1 MTRRLVKLLV
11 ASFLYGQTV
20 LAQTLA
26 PSPLPPVRI
35 GITQSPTSQSSPAP
49 TTAQPTPFPTT
60 RPPTLPP
67 TPAPTPQPTPAPT
80 PQPTALPSKAPT
92 GMPSV
97 APSATPSQYPR
108 SPVTGRA
115 ELMFRPVSGLLIGDT
130 EQVFLEYATAFLTQ
144 NIPQVESIT
153 LEIERQA
160 RQQQNRRSLREEAL
174 FVDIRVRASRIIMP
188 DEIFNFDTALMELF
202 ESSEQDFIQSLKNT
216 GDPYFEVLTS
226 VILPD
231 TAAPTSAPSALPSLS
246 PEIED
251 EGLSQEYLIAII
263 AGGTFVVLVVLFM
276 FYRCACSQK
285 GKQLETDA
293 PSGVFFRASKRQS
306 FNQVP
311 AGVSSDVE
319 SQQALNSPTAT
330 QSDGQSSY
338 YGGSIMQASTHMD
351 SNSYS
356 YSLEPG
362 IEPSVVSGKSNGS
375 AQGRPVP
382 MEIPQLDNG
391 IELAP
396 SDLQLTE
403 SELAMLPSNLGKS
416 GESEV
421 DELVTRVVVAPP
433 GKLGIIIDTTVEGP
447 VVHKINPGSALEGQL
462 SPGEIIVA
470 IDDVGTR
477 AMSAS
482 AITALMV
489 KTANKQR
496 NLTVASNPN

>member
-1 MTRRLVKLLV
+1 
-11 ASFLYGQTV
+11 
-20 LAQTLA
+20 
-26 PSPLPPVRI
+26 
-35 GITQSPTSQSSPAP
+35 
-49 TTAQPTPFPTT
+49 
-60 RPPTLPP
+60 
-67 TPAPTPQPTPAPT
+67 
-80 PQPTALPSKAPT
+80 
-92 GMPSV
+92 
-97 APSATPSQYPR
+97 
-108 SPVTGRA
+108 
-115 ELMFRPVSGLLIGDT
+115 MFRPVSGLLIGDT
-130 EQVFLEYATAFLTQ
+130 EQVFLEYATAFLAQ

-160 RQQQNRRSLREEAL
+160 RQQSNRRSLREEAL
-174 FVDIRVRASRIIMP
+174 FVDIRVRASRIIMS
-188 DEIFNFDTALMELF
+188 DELFNFDTTLMELF

-231 TAAPTSAPSALPSLS
+231 TAAPTSAPSTLPSLS
-246 PEIED
+246 PEIDD
-251 EGLSQEYLIAII
+251 EGLFQEYLIAII
-263 AGGTFVVLVVLFM
+263 AGGSFVVFVVLFLI
-276 FYRCACSQK
+276 YRCACSHK
-285 GKQLETDA
+285 GKQLETNA
-293 PSGVFFRASKRQS
+293 PSGVFFRASKRQYS
-306 FNQVP
+306 DQVP

-319 SQQALNSPTAT
+319 SQQALNSPAAA

-351 SNSYS
+351 GNSYS

-382 MEIPQLDNG
+382 MEIPQLDLRVNADQAMLIDNG
-391 IELAP
+391 IELTP

-421 DELVTRVVVAPP
+421 DELATRVVVAPP
-433 GKLGIIIDTTVEGP
+433 GKLGIIIDTTIEGP
-447 VVHKINPGSALEGQL
+447 VVHKINAGSALEGQL
-462 SPGEIIVA
+462 LPGEIIVA
-470 IDDVGTR
+470 IDGVNTR

-482 AITALMV
+482 AITGLMV
-489 KTANKQR
+489 QTANKQR